1 MKSITP
7 AFGATFLFILLGN
20 RGDAITVANHTVET
34 NDRFANN
41 TSFIGNAYDFSGVG
55 RSTNTADTRWATLIG
70 DNYFISANHYFPAVG
85 SQIQFVAGNSV
96 SSLTY
101 TYTVAGGFQ
110 VPGTDFWIGYTE
122 AVMDLSLAR
131 YNYTNTPANTLAET
145 GLSGI
150 DVFMMGDRIAGS
162 AGSPTAQTVGTNQ
175 IESFRNTGTTA
186 MVTPQTTVTFADAAP
201 FDQLVTF
208 ENIPA
213 DNTLN
218 FTTHESQ
225 LAAGDS
231 GSPLFRA
238 FGAELILLGTAWAI
252 STAVPGNFIDT
263 SGPAGGTNDPLE
275 ARDATFYTY
284 IGSYETA
291 MDTTIAA
298 VPLPVPEP
306 SSLVLTLPALLLPFR
321 RRR

>member
-1 MKSITP
+1 MKSITSTVGA
-7 AFGATFLFILLGN
+7 AFLSVLLGS

-41 TSFIGNAYDFSGVG
+41 PSFIGNAYDFSGVG

-85 SQIQFVAGNSV
+85 SQIQFIAGNSV
-96 SSLTY
+96 SSPTY

-131 YNYTNTPANTLAET
+131 YSYTTTPGNTLAET

-150 DVFMMGDRIAGS
+150 DVFMVGDRVAGS

-175 IESFRNTGTTA
+175 VETFRNTGTTA
-186 MVTPQTTVTFADAAP
+186 MITPQTTVNFADTAT

-208 ENIPA
+208 ENIPG
-213 DNTLN
+213 DDTLN

-238 FGAELILLGTAWAI
+238 SGTDLILLGTAWAV

-263 SGPAGGTNDPLE
+263 SGLAGGVNDPFE
-275 ARDATFYTY
+275 ARASTYYTY

-291 MDTTIAA
+291 IASTIAA
-298 VPLPVPEP
+298 IPQPIPEL
-306 SSLVLTLPALLLPFR
+306 SSLLLTLPALLLPFR

>member
-1 MKSITP
+1 MKSITFI
-7 AFGATFLFILLGN
+7 FGTTFLSVLVSTTGH
-20 RGDAITVANHTVET
+20 AITVANHTAAT
-34 NDRFANN
+34 NDRFANDA
-41 TSFIGNAYDFSGVG
+41 SFIGNAYDFSGVG

-85 SQIQFVAGNSV
+85 SQIQFFAGNSV
-96 SSLTY
+96 SSPTY

-131 YNYTNTPANTLAET
+131 YTYTTTPANTLAET
-145 GLSGI
+145 GLSGV

-162 AGSPTAQTVGTNQ
+162 PGSPTAQTVGTNQ
-175 IESFRNTGTTA
+175 VESFRNTGTTA
-186 MVTPQTTVTFADAAP
+186 MMTPQTTVTFAVAAP

-231 GSPLFRA
+231 GSPLFRVS
-238 FGAELILLGTAWAI
+238 GAELILLGTAWAI
-252 STAVPGNFIDT
+252 SINVPGNFIDT
-263 SGPAGGTNDPLE
+263 GGPPGSIDDPLE
-275 ARDATFYTY
+275 ARNATYYTY
-284 IGSYETA
+284 MGSYETA
-291 MDTTIAA
+291 ITTTIAA
-298 VPLPVPEP
+298 VPQPVPEP
-306 SSLVLTLPALLLPFR
+306 SSLLLAMPILLLPFR